1 MAMRIFRSLSAPPT
15 RGDPATFAGTVSVQR
30 LAEDDAAVPVAVY
43 RVTFSDAGRT
53 NWHSHSGPQWLFV
66 IEGRIRV
73 QRYGEPAQDVEAG
86 DAVVIA
92 PGEKHWH
99 GAVPGATGTHIAV
112 NINAKTTWMEPVSDE
127 EYLAAGR

>member
-1 MAMRIFRSLSAPPT
+1 MAMRIFRALSAPPT

-43 RVTFSDAGRT
+43 RVAFSGAGRT

-73 QRYGEPAQDVEAG
+73 QRHGEPAQDVEAG

-92 PGEKHWH
+92 PNEKHWH

-112 NINAKTTWMEPVSDE
+112 NINTKTTWMEPVSDE
-127 EYLAAGR
+127 DYLAAGR